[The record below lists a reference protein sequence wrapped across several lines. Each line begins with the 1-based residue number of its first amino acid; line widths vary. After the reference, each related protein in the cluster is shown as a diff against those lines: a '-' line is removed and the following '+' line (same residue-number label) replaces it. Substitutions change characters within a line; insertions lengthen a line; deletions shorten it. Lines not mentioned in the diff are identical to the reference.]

1 MKRKHS
7 KHATTAKRKQQIIQA
22 ALACFIQT
30 GVTDTSIAD
39 ICKLAGASIGSVYH
53 HFKSKELLA
62 ASVYLEG
69 IRNYQ
74 NGYLAEL
81 ENCDNPKDGITA
93 VVHYHLWWVID
104 HPDWSRYLFKE
115 RHAAFMGKAEEKF
128 NRLNHTF
135 MRQASSWFREHIDAG
150 KLKNLPPD
158 IFTSVLMGPCLE
170 FARHYLFGQTRSNP
184 EEAAQKISQ
193 AIWQALKNS

>member
-1 MKRKHS
+1 MKRKHAQ
-7 KHATTAKRKQQIIQA
+7 HAKTAKRRQQIIQA
-22 ALACFIQT
+22 ALACFIKN

-69 IRNYQ
+69 IQNYQ
-74 NGYLAEL
+74 QGYLAEL
-81 ENCDNPKDGITA
+81 EKRDNAQDGITA
-93 VVHYHLWWVID
+93 VVHYHLSWVID

-115 RHAAFMGKAEEKF
+115 RHAAFMGRAEEEF
-128 NRLNHTF
+128 NRLNLVF
-135 MRQASSWFREHIDAG
+135 LRQASNWFRTHIDAG
-150 KLKNLPPD
+150 KLKKLPPD
-158 IFTSVLMGPCLE
+158 IFTSILMGPCQE
-170 FARHYLFGQTRSNP
+170 FARHYLFGQARSNP

-193 AIWQALKNS
+193 AIWQALKNT

>member
-7 KHATTAKRKQQIIQA
+7 QHATTAKRRQQILQA
-22 ALACFIQT
+22 ALACFIKT
-30 GVTDTSIAD
+30 GVTDTGVAD

-53 HFKSKELLA
+53 HFKSKEQLA
-62 ASVYLEG
+62 ASVYIEG

-81 ENCDNPKDGITA
+81 ENCDNARDGITA

-104 HPDWSRYLFKE
+104 NPDWSRYLFKE
-115 RHAAFMGKAEEKF
+115 RHAAFMGKAEEEFK
-128 NRLNHTF
+128 RLNHTF
-135 MRQASSWFREHIDAG
+135 LRQASSWFQEHINAG
-150 KLKNLPPD
+150 KLKKLPPD
-158 IFTSVLMGPCLE
+158 IFISVLMGPCLE
-170 FARHYLFGQTRSNP
+170 FARHYLFGQARTNP
-184 EEAAQKISQ
+184 KEAAQKISQ